1 MKRLVTAVLAAGA
14 AALSS
19 FVPGGLAGAQDLT
32 EWQPSCICKSTIP
45 GRTDIRAV
53 FEITDENAE
62 ELRRKMSQG
71 RLGLREY
78 ATLKGG
84 VCSRPKLCGR
94 SYDFKAKTWHPNEP
108 ISGPVTIR
116 INMMSNAPVRRERG
130 ARRYSLRQE
139 RFQVGRRFTIGGK
152 PLDPTNARRSAA
164 MARKA
169 AAINTRVTTW
179 RPACICR
186 RTRPGRDYVVAVFR
200 VTDENAEEMRQKMSK
215 GYMGL
220 GATARFVGPACTSQ
234 TLCGRSYDFKT
245 KTRYPNVPIAGP
257 VQVRINMMINAPVKR
272 NKETRIYEFQ
282 PQRFNVGKTFRIG
295 GQPSQPLPPL
305 PGAGGGGG
313 ESAGGGSE
321 GADEA
326 PSN

>member
-1 MKRLVTAVLAAGA
+1 MKRLVIACLAAGA
-14 AALSS
+14 AAMSS
-19 FVPGGLAGAQDLT
+19 IAAGGFAGAQDLT

-45 GRTDIRAV
+45 GRTDVRAV
-53 FEITDENAE
+53 FEITDENAD

-84 VCSRPKLCGR
+84 VCSRPRLCGR

-116 INMMSNAPVRRERG
+116 INMLSNAPVSRQRG
-130 ARRYSLRQE
+130 ARRYSLRE
-139 RFQVGRRFTIGGK
+139 DRFRVGRKFTIGGK

-164 MARKA
+164 IARKA
-169 AAINTRVTTW
+169 AAINSRVTTW

-186 RTRPGRDYVVAVFR
+186 RTKPGRDYVVAIFR
-200 VTDENAEEMRQKMSK
+200 VTDQNADEMRRKMSA

-220 GATARFVGPACTSQ
+220 GANARFVGPACRSQ
-234 TLCGRSYDFKT
+234 KLCGRSYDFKT

-282 PQRFNVGKTFRIG
+282 PQRFSVGKTFRVG

-305 PGAGGGGG
+305 PGSGSGDG
-313 ESAGGGSE
+313 ESAGGDE
-321 GADEA
+321 GAGEA